1 MSFLQGLK
9 GASFPKERLLVL
21 LPVILMVLLVCGYLL
36 FAQMVIIPGTRLMQA
51 RAAELAATKRQ
62 IKESQ
67 GSLGGRPDKLRQDLA
82 AAQAAYSQTV
92 SLFMS
97 EPQAAQAVDHLYDH
111 ARESGVEIAELQSV
125 AAPQALEL
133 VQPTAPPPSPA
144 PPPTQTGGKAAPSAT
159 PKGGQPKATA
169 ASQPSPAAPQA
180 KKRPYDVKSF
190 HLQVRGPAAGLLGFM
205 ARIKEAALPTFII
218 TNVSMTEAEG
228 RSTLTFDFSLYTSPL
243 APNAPVAPAGAPSA
257 TPAHPTAAPPTTTPL
272 PTTPPNSSSYLVR
285 PTNWPTD
292 WAWPPKPG
300 TVAAPTAT
308 ALPRPTP
315 TPEQSPL
322 AGETP
327 SAEPSATPVPTPKPS
342 PPARYI
348 THVVVR
354 GETLYSLSRRYGTT
368 TEAIM
373 AANGLA
379 SNAIGVGQRLRIP
392 RP

>member
-36 FAQMVIIPGTRLMQA
+36 FAQMVIIPGTRLMQT

-97 EPQAAQAVDHLYDH
+97 ESQAAQAVDQLYDH

-169 ASQPSPAAPQA
+169 ASQPSPAASPA
-180 KKRPYDVKSF
+180 KKRPYDVKAF

-257 TPAHPTAAPPTTTPL
+257 TPAHPNATPL

-300 TVAAPTAT
+300 TVAAPS
-308 ALPRPTP
+308 PTVP
-315 TPEQSPL
+315 PPPSPNPIQPSP

-327 SAEPSATPVPTPKPS
+327 TAEPSAAPVPTPDPIS
-342 PPARYI
+342 PARYT
-348 THVVVR
+348 THVVVQ
-354 GETLYSLSRRYGTT
+354 GETLYSLARRYGTT